1 MQSSNKAV
9 NKLNNTIVQLG
20 RELFDG
26 RMVARSRVSIQIIRI
41 IKIYRLIVACK
52 IL

>member
-1 MQSSNKAV
+1 MQSSNKEV

-26 RMVARSRVSIQIIRI
+26 RMVARSKVSIQV
-41 IKIYRLIVACK
+41 IKIIM
-52 IL
+52 I